1 MKPAELVRHRTTEEL
16 EHAYR
21 QAERPV
27 ERSRLQILWLK
38 SKRKTILEMIEV
50 TGFSRTT
57 ISTLIRRYNDEGV
70 DAVLDRR
77 KFNGSAPALNE
88 AQQETLFLAVR
99 DTQPDSGIWTSR
111 KVQEYIRKQ
120 FDIEIT
126 DVCAWGYLRRL
137 GFSVQMPRP
146 KNVKAASAEEQGVFI
161 KK

>member
-1 MKPAELVRHRTTEEL
+1 MRPSELILHRSSAEL

-27 ERSRLQILWLK
+27 ERSRWHILWLK
-38 SKRKTILEMIEV
+38 SKGKTILELIEV

-57 ISTLIRRYNDEGV
+57 ISTLIRRYNTEGI

-77 KFNGSAPALNE
+77 QFNGAESALNE
-88 AQQETLFLAVR
+88 VQQEMLFLAIR
-99 DTQPDSGIWTSR
+99 DTPAGAGLWTSQ
-111 KVQEYIRKQ
+111 KVQRYIQEK
-120 FDIEIT
+120 FDITVT
-126 DVCAWGYLRRL
+126 DVCAWGYLKRL

-146 KNVKAASAEEQGVFI
+146 KNAKAASPEEQGIFI